1 MTRGMAQ
8 WELGK
13 LRTKEKEI
21 IRKKKNFKN
30 NMENEIGSPLR
41 KQGYEQENNREY
53 ITINSV
59 DEDWGDA

>member
-1 MTRGMAQ
+1 MARGTAQ
-8 WELGK
+8 WELGR

-21 IRKKKNFKN
+21 IRKKKNVKN
-30 NMENEIGSPLR
+30 NMEIGSPLR

>member
-1 MTRGMAQ
+1 MARGTAQ
-8 WELGK
+8 WELGR

-21 IRKKKNFKN
+21 IRKRKNVKN
-30 NMENEIGSPLR
+30 NMEIGSPLR